1 MNVFG
6 WMLEVCLVLIFFT
19 CLVLPFPG
27 VFFGA
32 RKRCLG
38 VWCWSWCA
46 GFSLGSQLLIS
57 DVDWCGT
64 QDGGSSQR
72 EDCCQRIRENGQSL
86 LCLGSLKHELREV
99 CFRIFVSCTLFLS
112 HKGQEEGTAFYKDS
126 CHVMS
131 CEIMPHMSV
140 VRPLWTLTICLWVW
154 RYVNIPCVDRHVQGG
169 IDAFQ
174 HVRTISGNSR
184 DSLDIQD

>member
-1 MNVFG
+1 MS
-6 WMLEVCLVLIFFT
+6 WMLSVECWRCVLCWYFLHVWCLFH
-19 CLVLPFPG
+19 FPD

-86 LCLGSLKHELREV
+86 LCLGSLKHEMFASE
-99 CFRIFVSCTLFLS
+99 FLWVEHYC
-112 HKGQEEGTAFYKDS
+112 HKGQEEGTAFYTDS

-131 CEIMPHMSV
+131 CEIMPHVSV
-140 VRPLWTLTICLWVW
+140 LRPLWTLTICLWVW
-154 RYVNIPCVDRHVQGG
+154 RYVDIPCVDRHVQGG

-174 HVRTISGNSR
+174 HVRTISGNWGI
-184 DSLDIQD
+184 L